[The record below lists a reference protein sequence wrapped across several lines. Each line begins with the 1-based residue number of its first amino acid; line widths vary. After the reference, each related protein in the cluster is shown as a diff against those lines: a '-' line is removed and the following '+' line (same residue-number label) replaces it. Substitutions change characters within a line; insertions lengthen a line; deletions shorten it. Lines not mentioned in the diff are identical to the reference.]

1 MDPDMMRLAQ
11 EQMSRLRPEDLQRM
25 QQEMMSNPEL
35 IRMASEGMKNMRTE
49 DLKYAAEQMRN
60 IPPEQIANISAR
72 VARSSP
78 EELAALR
85 TQAEA
90 QQSYYMQGALSLKN
104 QGNQLH
110 GQGKYAEAA
119 EKYLRAKD
127 NLMGQPSPEA
137 KNLHLTCSLNLMSC
151 YLKTN
156 QFSEAVAEGDAVL
169 RTHPGN
175 LKALYRR
182 GQAYKELGSLKLA
195 VADLKKAS
203 ELSPD
208 DDTIADVYRTAKEKL
223 EVQGNED
230 DLLLDGPIVEEI
242 TDDEADRPIS
252 RESDQLVDTVDAT
265 PGEHRLP
272 RDMEVPLNS
281 HRQGPVLPS
290 DPAFGES
297 LNALNTNP
305 DMIRNMHSLLSTV
318 SPEHIAAMSGGNM
331 SPDMVKYAADM
342 MKQMSPDD
350 LQRMVSL
357 ASNIPGGL
365 TATRS
370 SVPNASPS
378 MATPV
383 ERSVSAPSTSN
394 AGSVSEST
402 FTGLGA
408 TSGTNPRSG
417 TGTPG
422 TSMPSMADFSPEMQE
437 QMRKQM
443 KDPVMKEM
451 MAAMVKNMTPETMS
465 SMSEQLGMKLSP
477 EQAKQAHQAMANL
490 SPDQLDRLMVWADRA
505 QTAVAQARRVK
516 NWLLGRPGLILAVV
530 MLLLA
535 FVLHRLGYIGG

>member
-1 MDPDMMRLAQ
+1 
-11 EQMSRLRPEDLQRM
+11 
-25 QQEMMSNPEL
+25 
-35 IRMASEGMKNMRTE
+35 
-49 DLKYAAEQMRN
+49 
-60 IPPEQIANISAR
+60 
-72 VARSSP
+72 
-78 EELAALR
+78 
-85 TQAEA
+85 
-90 QQSYYMQGALSLKN
+90 
-104 QGNQLH
+104 
-110 GQGKYAEAA
+110 
-119 EKYLRAKD
+119 
-127 NLMGQPSPEA
+127 
-137 KNLHLTCSLNLMSC
+137 
-151 YLKTN
+151 
-156 QFSEAVAEGDAVL
+156 
-169 RTHPGN
+169 
-175 LKALYRR
+175 
-182 GQAYKELGSLKLA
+182 
-195 VADLKKAS
+195 
-203 ELSPD
+203 
-208 DDTIADVYRTAKEKL
+208 
-223 EVQGNED
+223 
-230 DLLLDGPIVEEI
+230 
-242 TDDEADRPIS
+242 
-252 RESDQLVDTVDAT
+252 
-265 PGEHRLP
+265 
-272 RDMEVPLNS
+272 
-281 HRQGPVLPS
+281 
-290 DPAFGES
+290 
-297 LNALNTNP
+297 
-305 DMIRNMHSLLSTV
+305 
-318 SPEHIAAMSGGNM
+318 M

-490 SPDQLDRLMVWADRA
+490 SPDQLDRLVSNSLCPCDGSQHDYCVGEYHM
-505 QTAVAQARRVK
+505 QT
-516 NWLLGRPGLILAVV
+516 IT
-530 MLLLA
+530 
-535 FVLHRLGYIGG
+535 GGHFTSVFIAN